1 MKVKLDSRR
10 AFIRKEPR
18 NHFPRDIRLL
28 AIARLISEI
37 GDEMVL
43 IALIFALKDSGPGA
57 VSLLLATFAASRILV
72 APLAGSIVD
81 RFPTRRL
88 IVTISVTQFLSA
100 TALVF
105 VADPFLYLFV
115 FLLSVGGSTIG
126 PAWQSFIAH
135 VVPPD
140 DLSKTY
146 AFIQSY
152 RSLAIVAGAGFGGF
166 IVDRFG
172 SDIAI
177 LANASTFL
185 VVAIIGGT
193 LVRQRVP
200 SGRVDGIKGLGGGF
214 LAFARSAVLRWTL
227 VMLTAFNMSA
237 GVGEVLSAFLIT
249 NELGGNAT
257 DYGIVLGSLGASM
270 FLAGAF
276 LSRIRL
282 PFKEPTMLTVSA
294 ILSACGMAAYALSPN
309 VQSAVAC
316 FALNGIGLT
325 GLHVFGTPIFVRH
338 SIEQERGRLF
348 AASSSVTTAGVLIA
362 TGIAGVIGEAF
373 PPRPVIFGSAMCCL
387 LVAVVGGVQIRRN
400 GGELSVA
407 MS

>member
-10 AFIRKEPR
+10 AFIRKKSR

-37 GDEMVL
+37 GDEMAL

-88 IVTISVTQFLSA
+88 IVTISVAQFLSA

-152 RSLAIVAGAGFGGF
+152 RSLAIVAGAGFGGL

-172 SDIAI
+172 SDVAI
-177 LANASTFL
+177 LVNASTFL
-185 VVAIIGGT
+185 VVAVIGGT

-200 SGRVDGIKGLGGGF
+200 SGRVDGIKGLGRGF
-214 LAFARSAVLRWTL
+214 LAFTRSAVLRWTL

-249 NELGGNAT
+249 DELGGNAS

-282 PFKEPTMLTVSA
+282 HFKESTLLTVSA
-294 ILSACGMAAYALSPN
+294 MLSACGMAAYALSPN
-309 VQSAVAC
+309 VQFAVAC

-338 SIEQERGRLF
+338 SSEQERGRLF

-373 PPRPVIFGSAMCCL
+373 PPRPVIFGSAVCCL
-387 LVAVVGGVQIRRN
+387 LVAVVGGVQIRRKD
-400 GGELSVA
+400 GVLSVA